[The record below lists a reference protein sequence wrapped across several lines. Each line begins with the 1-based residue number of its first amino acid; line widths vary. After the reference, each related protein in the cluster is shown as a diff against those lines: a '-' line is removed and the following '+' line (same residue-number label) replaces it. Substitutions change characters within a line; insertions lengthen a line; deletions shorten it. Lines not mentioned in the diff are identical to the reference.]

1 MSKFLNAGTRAFAV
15 VMTTWMFLGCQAEQD
30 EELNQKV
37 AALETAV
44 SELQANISKN
54 QKVLL
59 KEFRKVKGDHQTMIR
74 RGVVI
79 APHMAEVP
87 ARVGDQKDVSLGTAP
102 SIGPANATI
111 EVVEFGEFQC
121 PYCMR
126 HETALTELVEEYPG
140 KVRAGFKHYPMAKH
154 AMALPAA
161 RAAWAAQQQGKFWE
175 MHDLLFSS
183 RGELDEDVILD
194 HAKALGLDME
204 KFQADME
211 GQESHSQVF
220 KDRRE
225 GKAAGVKGTPTY
237 YVNGKFAG
245 ADPATVRAVIN
256 KQLGI
261 APPEGQDGGT
271 DGGTDGDADGTEG
284 GAEEAEAAG

>member
-1 MSKFLNAGTRAFAV
+1 MSKFLSAGTRAIAV
-15 VMTTWMFLGCQAEQD
+15 GLTTLVVLGCQPQQD
-30 EELNQKV
+30 QELNQKV

-44 SELQANISKN
+44 AELKSDIFKN
-54 QKVLL
+54 QKTIL
-59 KEFRKVKGDHQTMIR
+59 KEFKKTRGDHQTMIR

-79 APHMAEVP
+79 APQLAEAP
-87 ARVGDQKDVSLGTAP
+87 MRVGQQKDVSLGTAP
-102 SIGPANATI
+102 SLGPVEATI

-126 HETALTELVEEYPG
+126 HEKALAELVEEYPG

-161 RAAWAAQQQGKFWE
+161 RASWAAQQQDKFWE
-175 MHDLLFSS
+175 MHDLLFAD
-183 RGELDEDVILD
+183 RGKLDEAVILG

-204 KFQADME
+204 KFQADFE
-211 GQESHSQVF
+211 GEESHTQVF
-220 KDRRE
+220 KDRRA

-237 YVNGKFAG
+237 FVNGKFAG
-245 ADPATVRAVIN
+245 ADPDTVRAVIN

-261 APPEGQDGGT
+261 PPPDGGA
-271 DGGTDGDADGTEG
+271 DGGEDDS
-284 GAEEAEAAG
+284 EEPG